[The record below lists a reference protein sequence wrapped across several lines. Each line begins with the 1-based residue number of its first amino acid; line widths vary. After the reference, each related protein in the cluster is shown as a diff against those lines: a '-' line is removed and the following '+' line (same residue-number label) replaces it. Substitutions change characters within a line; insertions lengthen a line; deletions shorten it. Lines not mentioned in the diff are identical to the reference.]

1 MDQITILVYGR
12 DGTFVVC
19 NALRGMMMPTG
30 AVKVLIRQTY
40 WTQQL
45 KSSWDRRGESYG
57 STVGG
62 RNFHVLYLINV
73 RQDLSTLTQRGGA
86 TEV

>member
-19 NALRGMMMPTG
+19 NALRGMTMPTG

-45 KSSWDRRGESYG
+45 KSSWDRRGES
-57 STVGG
+57 
-62 RNFHVLYLINV
+62 
-73 RQDLSTLTQRGGA
+73 
-86 TEV
+86 